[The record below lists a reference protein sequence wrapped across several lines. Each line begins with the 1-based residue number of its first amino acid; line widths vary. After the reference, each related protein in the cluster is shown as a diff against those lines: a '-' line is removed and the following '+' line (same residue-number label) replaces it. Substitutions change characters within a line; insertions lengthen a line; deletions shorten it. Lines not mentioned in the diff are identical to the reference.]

1 MNPKPT
7 SGDPDLMLTKEQ
19 LAKEISELP
28 PDRIPGAFD
37 IEEETTYL
45 AGVVNAMLKDRLK
58 DYKYVGVAGAGAAG
72 TVLIFEYQRLAAPRA
87 AKLPR
92 KRLEE
97 SHSTE
102 SPVDIVKELD
112 ALAKVSHQNI
122 VRYYDSFQIEPGK
135 YCILMELMAEFDSL
149 DGYVKKVV
157 RKSGTES
164 TDEAIERSLRATSH
178 RLAEIASALHYLHE
192 EAKLLHFDVKPGNIL
207 IPKSNRAFLTDFGF
221 ARALNEY
228 ADDEDVVVGFTY
240 RYAHPKLT
248 DVYRGARISQSPA
261 KAHIKVKGKDL
272 SPRFDLFAFARTIQE
287 ILHIVE
293 MEFGERVHSAYHFKF
308 LHFLACLMLDGKN
321 LPPSV
326 TEEAPPSARGF
337 VADTALNCPPNIFVA
352 HRFDRM
358 SQVCGAFSKLLGTYR
373 IEDDLPELDVWYPHT
388 LNASDLGIVSMPTRV
403 KRIIHHP
410 LFARLEDEKQLGLL
424 SKVFPTATH
433 TRQVHSIGVHYAT
446 ARYISALYY
455 DPDSPIFRILFDKDQ
470 GRRVLLATLV
480 HDLGQTTLG
489 HDVEEV
495 DEKIFSHEAFTK
507 ALLQDPTPGGKRAR
521 TIAQLATGNAPDEWD
536 VPLDRLLGQFEGRV
550 AKPFDTVLNQLLDGQ
565 LDTDKTDY
573 LLRDTVDSRVSY
585 GYGIDFERFLRALT
599 VVPIQTSDTP
609 SLGLG
614 IKMKGKASAE
624 AFAFAR
630 YQLYQSIYLHHTY
643 RAMKAMLLTGA
654 SAALQDL
661 FARAKEAQATPLL
674 PIGASLEQLLSET
687 FFRYVLRN
695 DGGGATRREKKTLT
709 ELVASDLAK
718 NDATIFDLGDSV
730 GRTLH
735 YFHSIANPRSKT
747 LMEDLIQRRVYKR
760 VFELP
765 LARLTDESLNTL
777 RRNLEWE
784 RRVTVTQNFEEA
796 FVAILV
802 EAVKQASELRESIV
816 EPEVTGRISDIVA
829 QRHGMLIDAP
839 FRGIMPKGI
848 SPRLIPDYT
857 RRYFSDGVNIL
868 TTPNAIMWK
877 EIVPHLMR
885 EVSMLRI
892 YVERDLHEIITT
904 VMPSGQVHAA
914 IVQGLKEHLGVEF
927 TDV

>member
-1 MNPKPT
+1 
-7 SGDPDLMLTKEQ
+7 MLTKEQ

-28 PDRIPGAFD
+28 PGRIPGAFD
-37 IEEETTYL
+37 IEEETSYL
-45 AGVVNAMLKDRLK
+45 TDVVNAMLGDRLK
-58 DYKYVGVAGAGAAG
+58 GYKYSGVAGAGAAG
-72 TVLIFEYQRLAAPRA
+72 TVLIFEYERLGASRA

-122 VRYYDSFQIEPGK
+122 VRYYDSFEIEPGK
-135 YCILMELMAEFDSL
+135 YCILMELMAEFEPL
-149 DGYVKKVV
+149 DGYVRSVTKKV
-157 RKSGTES
+157 GMES
-164 TDEAIERSLRATSH
+164 TDEAIERSLRSITD
-178 RLAEIASALHYLHE
+178 RLSEIAAALQYLHE
-192 EAKLLHFDVKPGNIL
+192 EANLLHFDVKPGNIL
-207 IPKSNRAFLTDFGF
+207 IPKSERAFLTDFGF
-221 ARALNEY
+221 ARALSEY
-228 ADDEDVVVGFTY
+228 GEDEDVVVGFTY

-248 DVYRGARISQSPA
+248 DVYRGARVSQSPA
-261 KAHIKVKGKDL
+261 KAHIKIKGKDL
-272 SPRFDLFAFARTIQE
+272 HPRFDLFAFARTIQE
-287 ILHIVE
+287 VLHIVE
-293 MEFGERVHSAYHFKF
+293 MEFGERAHANYHYKF
-308 LHFLACLMLDGKN
+308 LHFLACLMLDGRN

-326 TEEAPPSARGF
+326 TEEVPPATRGF
-337 VADTALNCPPNIFVA
+337 VADTALNCPPNIFA
-352 HRFDRM
+352 DHRFDKM
-358 SQVCGAFSKLLGTYR
+358 VQVCAAFSKLRGTYK

-388 LNASDLGIVSMPTRV
+388 LNASDLGIVSMPSRV

-410 LFARLEDEKQLGLL
+410 LFARLEDEKQLGLMG
-424 SKVFPTATH
+424 KVYPTATH

-455 DPDSPIFRILFDKDQ
+455 DPDSPIFRILFDKHQ

-489 HDVEEV
+489 HDVEEI

-507 ALLQDPTPGGKRAR
+507 ALLADPMPGGKRAR
-521 TIAQLATGNAPDEWD
+521 TIAQLATGTAADEWN
-536 VPLDRLLGQFEGRV
+536 VPMEKLLGQFEGKV
-550 AKPFDTVLNQLLDGQ
+550 TKPFDTVLNQLLDGQ
-565 LDTDKTDY
+565 MDTDKTDY

-599 VVPIQTSDTP
+599 VVPIQTPNTSA
-609 SLGLG
+609 LGLG

-643 RAMKAMLLTGA
+643 RAMKAMLLTGG
-654 SAALQDL
+654 SAALNDL

-674 PIGASLEQLLSET
+674 PIAATLEQQLSDS

-695 DGGGATRREKKTLT
+695 NRDAVPRREKKTLA
-709 ELVASDLAK
+709 ELVASDLMK
-718 NDATIFDLGDSV
+718 NGDTIFDLGDSV

-735 YFHSIANPRSKT
+735 YFHSIANERSRR

-760 VFELP
+760 MFELP
-765 LARLTDESLNTL
+765 LARLTDESLSSL

-784 RRVTVTQNFEEA
+784 RRVYVTQSFEQA
-796 FVAILV
+796 FVAVLI
-802 EAVKQASELRESIV
+802 EGVKQASEIRVSVV
-816 EPEVTGRISDIVA
+816 EPEITGRIRDIVA
-829 QRHGMLIDAP
+829 QRHGILIDAP
-839 FRGIMPKGI
+839 FRGIMPKGV
-848 SPRLIPDYT
+848 SPKLIPDYT
-857 RRYFSDGVNIL
+857 RRYFSDGSNPL

-885 EVSMLRI
+885 EVSMLRV

-914 IVQGLKEHLGVEF
+914 IVQALKDHLGVEF
-927 TDV
+927 RDV

>member
-1 MNPKPT
+1 
-7 SGDPDLMLTKEQ
+7 MLTKER
-19 LAKEISELP
+19 LAQEIKELP
-28 PDRIPGAFD
+28 ADRIPGAFD

-45 AGVVNAMLKDRLK
+45 ASVVNAMLKDRLK
-58 DYKYVGVAGAGAAG
+58 DYKYLGVAGAGAAG
-72 TVLIFEYQRLAAPRA
+72 TVLIFEYERLGASRA

-122 VRYYDSFQIEPGK
+122 VRYYDSFEIEPGK
-135 YCILMELMAEFDSL
+135 YCILMELMSEFEPL
-149 DGYVKKVV
+149 DGYVKAVI
-157 RKSGTES
+157 RKAGTES
-164 TDEAIERSLRATSH
+164 TDEAIERSLRAITD
-178 RLAEIASALHYLHE
+178 RLAEIASALQYLHE

-207 IPKSNRAFLTDFGF
+207 IPKSDRAFLTDFGF

-228 ADDEDVVVGFTY
+228 GEDEDVVVGFTY

-248 DVYRGARISQSPA
+248 DVYRGARVSQSPA
-261 KAHIKVKGKDL
+261 KAHIKIKGKDL
-272 SPRFDLFAFARTIQE
+272 TPKFDLFAFARTIQE
-287 ILHIVE
+287 VLHLFE
-293 MEFGERVHSAYHFKF
+293 MEFGERVHANYHFKF
-308 LHFLACLMLDGKN
+308 LHFVACLMLDGRN

-326 TEEAPPSARGF
+326 TEEAPPASRGF
-337 VADTALNCPPNIFVA
+337 VADTALNCPPNIFAA
-352 HRFDRM
+352 HRFDKM
-358 SQVCGAFSKLLGTYR
+358 TQVCAAFSKLRGTYR

-388 LNASDLGIVSMPTRV
+388 LNASDLGIVSMPSRV

-424 SKVFPTATH
+424 GKVFPTATH

-495 DEKIFSHEAFTK
+495 DEKIFSHEAFTR
-507 ALLQDPTPGGKRAR
+507 ALLADPMPGGKRAR
-521 TIAQLATGNAPDEWD
+521 TIAQLATGSAADEWA
-536 VPLDRLLGQFEGRV
+536 VPLEKLLGQFEGKA

-565 LDTDKTDY
+565 MDTDKTDY

-599 VVPIQTSDTP
+599 VVPIQTPDAP
-609 SLGLG
+609 ALGLG

-654 SAALQDL
+654 SAALNDL
-661 FARAKEAQATPLL
+661 FARASEAQATPLL
-674 PIGASLEQLLSET
+674 PIAATLEQQLSDS

-695 DGGGATRREKKTLT
+695 NRDAVPRREKKTLP
-709 ELVASDLAK
+709 ELVAADLAK
-718 NDATIFDLGDSV
+718 NENTIFDLGDSV

-735 YFHSIANPRSKT
+735 YFHSIANSRSRK

-760 VFELP
+760 AFEMP
-765 LARLTDESLNTL
+765 LARLTDESLNAL
-777 RRNLEWE
+777 RQNLEWE
-784 RRVTVTQNFEEA
+784 RRVKATQALEEA
-796 FVAILV
+796 FVAMLI
-802 EAVKQASELRESIV
+802 EAVKQASEIRESIV
-816 EPEVTGRISDIVA
+816 EPEITGRITDIVA
-829 QRHGMLIDAP
+829 QRHGMLVDAP
-839 FRGIMPKGI
+839 FRGIIPKGI

-857 RRYFSDGVNIL
+857 RRYFSDGVNTL

-892 YVERDLHEIITT
+892 YIERDLHEIITT

-914 IVQGLKEHLGVEF
+914 IVQGLKDHLGVEF
-927 TDV
+927 RDV